1 MPTQPL
7 LAYMDGPDGIAC
19 TVGSRMENNDA
30 TMLIKGTNTIS
41 YKHLQEKFLMQGEGC
56 TPMDCMF
63 CDQTFKHPEDLGKH
77 VLTQHRPTLCEPA
90 VLRVEAEYL
99 SHLDRGQAKTDSPS
113 SDVNQKDDQGF
124 SCEVCGQMFEEVFD
138 VEAHMRKHKDSFT
151 YWCSVCGRRFKEP
164 WFLKNH
170 MRTHTGKPGSRSKTA
185 QGSESPVTI
194 NEVVQDQVSESITSP
209 YKICM
214 VCGFLFQNKETLI
227 EHSKVHTKDSSAS
240 GDGSQADGG
249 GQGSRSPREEFLQFL
264 NLKPRLPSSNSK
276 LEKPGKCIA
285 ELDPFSTYQAW
296 QLATKGKIA
305 IGHGQIKE
313 PGQEGSTDNDESS
326 SDKEE
331 LGEIWH
337 ASKASQA
344 ESAGRTK
351 TSRSGSYAGLGNVP
365 QDKFK
370 YPGSEVPSVD
380 MDPKLSQNKDK
391 PTHCA
396 QCGKVF
402 RTYHQLVLHSRVH
415 KRDRRN
421 DPETGSAEAKQPR
434 PCLADVVPL
443 DENGVAERAEG
454 GSEDGSEDGL
464 AEALDKNGDSME
476 RAKVKNLGASR
487 ECSYCG
493 KYFRSNYY
501 LNIHLRTHTGE
512 KPYKCEFCEYAA
524 AQKTSLRYHLERHH
538 KDKNA
543 DVAADVKN
551 DHKDLLPTQEMGFVP
566 IPSGA
571 SETKNLKRLLEDAKD
586 ARGSPPAKQQKETL
600 PSFQSASNSVTQDTS
615 NGAGRSGLKEGA
627 PVPCLEKPISE
638 EKTVEPQASSY
649 VTDRPETRSSALQDS
664 VLYASAP
671 KSRTSMGLLRDGTED
686 SKCKLV
692 AQEKPLNLSAGS
704 SQDASV
710 ISLCRGS
717 LASSTCPFCTYRTL
731 YPEVLIMHQRLT
743 HKYNPETSNKNGVR
757 NRAAIKARRT
767 GCPPFLLGKDVL
779 PLPVHPVKTKAS
791 LPAQSKSSHVEK
803 VKQCPA
809 MQSKAPV
816 LSGLGSSNS
825 APNNLKSCKLQAV
838 GVSVNS
844 FRHHEMHPGPNSVT
858 VQDRG
863 RKLDS
868 KARCLASQLSVA
880 STNINGSLESSVNEM
895 SWPSSRGIEFLSNRP
910 KGNTNLEF
918 DGPSS
923 KRARPNLLAPEQMDS
938 ALYRKGNDSGR
949 IHIAGRY
956 ANLLPQ
962 ECAHTKPAPS
972 FLPAKQGLMSAEVDA
987 INPVTILKPY
997 ETYGPGP
1004 YYSSC
1009 VSSSG
1014 HLPSSSKE
1022 GKRPVSYQ
1030 HFSTIMLQKRSYESL
1045 LGNAHYRP
1053 NDKKT

>member
-30 TMLIKGTNTIS
+30 TMPIKGTNTIS
-41 YKHLQEKFLMQGEGC
+41 YKNLQEKFLMQGEGC
-56 TPMDCMF
+56 MPLDCMF

-99 SHLDRGQAKTDSPS
+99 SHLDRGQAKTDSPP
-113 SDVNQKDDQGF
+113 SDLDQKGDQGL
-124 SCEVCGQMFEEVFD
+124 SCEVCGQTFEEVFD

-214 VCGFLFQNKETLI
+214 VCGFLFPNKETLI

-240 GDGSQADGG
+240 ADGTRAG
-249 GQGSRSPREEFLQFL
+249 GGGKGSSSPREEFLQFL
-264 NLKPRLPSSNSK
+264 NLKPRLPSSNNSSA
-276 LEKPGKCIA
+276 KPAKYIA

-337 ASKASQA
+337 ASKVSQA
-344 ESAGRTK
+344 ESTGKAK
-351 TSRSGSYAGLGNVP
+351 AS
-365 QDKFK
+365 KFK
-370 YPGSEVPSVD
+370 YPSSEVPSMD
-380 MDPKLSQNKDK
+380 LDPKLSQNKDK

-396 QCGKVF
+396 QCGKAF

-415 KRDRRN
+415 KRDRRS
-421 DPETGSAEAKQPR
+421 DLEAGSAEAKQPR
-434 PCLADVVPL
+434 SCLADMVPL

-464 AEALDKNGDSME
+464 AEALDKNGDSTE

-512 KPYKCEFCEYAA
+512 KPYKCVYCEYAA

-543 DVAADVKN
+543 DAAAE
-551 DHKDLLPTQEMGFVP
+551 DHKDLSPTQEMGFLS
-566 IPSGA
+566 IPGGA
-571 SETKNLKRLLEDAKD
+571 PETKNLKRLLEDAKD
-586 ARGSPPAKQQKETL
+586 TKGSPPAKQQKEAL
-600 PSFQSASNSVTQDTS
+600 PSFQSTSNRVTQDA
-615 NGAGRSGLKEGA
+615 NHGAAGRSLKEGV
-627 PVPCLEKPISE
+627 PVPGLEKLKSE
-638 EKTVEPQASSY
+638 EGTLVPQVGHY
-649 VTDRPETRSSALQDS
+649 TTDRPETRSSALPDG
-664 VLYASAP
+664 VLYAGLP
-671 KSRTSMGLLRDGTED
+671 ENRTSMDLPREAPED
-686 SKCKLV
+686 SKCKLT
-692 AQEKPLNLSAGS
+692 AQEKPLNLSTAS
-704 SQDASV
+704 SQDVSV

-717 LASSTCPFCTYRTL
+717 LATITCPFCTYRTL

-743 HKYNPETSNKNGVR
+743 HKYNPEASNKNGIR
-757 NRAAIKARRT
+757 NKAAIKARRT
-767 GCPPFLLGKDVL
+767 GCPPFLSGKDVAPL
-779 PLPVHPVKTKAS
+779 PLHPPKTKG
-791 LPAQSKSSHVEK
+791 AQPKPSHGEK
-803 VKQCPA
+803 GKQCPA
-809 MQSKAPV
+809 VQSK
-816 LSGLGSSNS
+816 GSVITGNS
-825 APNNLKSCKLQAV
+825 APSNLKSCKVQAV

-844 FRHHEMHPGPNSVT
+844 FRHHETHPGASGAV

-863 RKLDS
+863 RRLDS
-868 KARCLASQLSVA
+868 KARCLAPQLSAA
-880 STNINGSLESSVNEM
+880 SSIVGGSLETSANEAA
-895 SWPSSRGIEFLSNRP
+895 WPNSRGIEFLGNRP
-910 KGNTNLEF
+910 KGNPNLEF

-923 KRARPNLLAPEQMDS
+923 KRARLNLLAPEQMDS
-938 ALYRKGNDSGR
+938 ALYRRGNHSGR

-972 FLPAKQGLMSAEVDA
+972 FLPAKPGLVSSEVDA

-1009 VSSSG
+1009 GSSSNQ
-1014 HLPSSSKE
+1014 PSSSSKE

-1030 HFSTIMLQKRSYESL
+1030 HLSSTMLQKRSYESL

>member
-1 MPTQPL
+1 
-7 LAYMDGPDGIAC
+7 MDGPDGIAC
-19 TVGSRMENNDA
+19 TVGSCMENNDA

-41 YKHLQEKFLMQGEGC
+41 YKNLQEKFLMQGEGC

-124 SCEVCGQMFEEVFD
+124 SCDVCGQTFEEVFD

-194 NEVVQDQVSESITSP
+194 NEVVQDPVSESITSP

-240 GDGSQADGG
+240 SDGSQADGG
-249 GQGSRSPREEFLQFL
+249 GKGSQSPREEFLQFL
-264 NLKPRLPSSNSK
+264 NLKPRLPSNNSK

-344 ESAGRTK
+344 ESTGKAK

-396 QCGKVF
+396 QCGKAF

-421 DPETGSAEAKQPR
+421 DPEAGSTETKQPR
-434 PCLADVVPL
+434 SCLADVVPL

-464 AEALDKNGDSME
+464 TEALDKNGDSLE

-543 DVAADVKN
+543 DAAADVKN
-551 DHKDLLPTQEMGFVP
+551 DHKDLLPTQETGFLP

-571 SETKNLKRLLEDAKD
+571 PETKNLKRLLEDAKD
-586 ARGSPPAKQQKETL
+586 AKGSPPAKQQKETL
-600 PSFQSASNSVTQDTS
+600 SSFQSASNSVTQDTS
-615 NGAGRSGLKEGA
+615 NGAAYSGLKEGV
-627 PVPCLEKPISE
+627 PVPCLEKPKSE
-638 EKTVEPQASSY
+638 EKTVEPQASKY
-649 VTDRPETRSSALQDS
+649 VTDRPETRNSALQDS
-664 VLYASAP
+664 VLYASTP
-671 KSRTSMGLLRDGTED
+671 KSRTSVDLLRDATED
-686 SKCKLV
+686 SKCKLI
-692 AQEKPLNLSAGS
+692 AQEKPLNLSTES

-717 LASSTCPFCTYRTL
+717 LATSTCPFCTYRTL

-757 NRAAIKARRT
+757 NRAAVKARRT
-767 GCPPFLLGKDVL
+767 GCPPFLLGKDVP

-809 MQSKAPV
+809 VQSKAPV
-816 LSGLGSSNS
+816 LSGLGSGNS
-825 APNNLKSCKLQAV
+825 APSNLKSCRLQAV
-838 GVSVNS
+838 GVPVNS
-844 FRHHEMHPGPNSVT
+844 FRHHEMHPGPNSVA

-863 RKLDS
+863 RRLDS
-868 KARCLASQLSVA
+868 KARCLASQLSAA
-880 STNINGSLESSVNEM
+880 SPNINGSLEPSVNEAA
-895 SWPSSRGIEFLSNRP
+895 WPSSHGIEFLSSRP

-918 DGPSS
+918 DGLSS

-938 ALYRKGNDSGR
+938 ALYRRGNDSGR

-1009 VSSSG
+1009 GSSSG
-1014 HLPSSSKE
+1014 HVPGSSKE
-1022 GKRPVSYQ
+1022 GTLFVALI
-1030 HFSTIMLQKRSYESL
+1030 TL
-1045 LGNAHYRP
+1045 
-1053 NDKKT
+1053 